1 MKAFF
6 SLFMLVLLASC
17 FTRSAM
23 MTQETFGTITLG
35 TPISEVIAEV
45 GDPYA
50 IHSKGGGIQE
60 YEYVERV
67 GSENSLIYE
76 NHYFLKVS
84 QGQVV
89 SKRMTREKLPAYDL
103 IYQEDPNYP
112 YLQSAPRTP

>member
-1 MKAFF
+1 MRAFL
-6 SLFMLVLLASC
+6 SLLALLFLASC
-17 FTRSAM
+17 FTHSAM
-23 MTQETFGTITLG
+23 MTQETFGTISLG
-35 TPISEVIAEV
+35 TPISEVVNEV
-45 GDPYA
+45 GSPYA
-50 IHSKGGGIQE
+50 IHSKGGGVEE